1 MQDREQRLMGLAEDA
16 LRTPSDQRETFLR
29 TACQQDKELY
39 NEVSEIVKW
48 EERMSGFM
56 RQPLIELIE
65 EEGLDRPFKPGAL
78 VAERYEIIREVG
90 DGGMGFVYEA
100 NDLKLEHRVAIKC
113 PKLGYERLSPEAR
126 NALKVRHPNV
136 CLVNDIH
143 VASTEL
149 GELEF
154 LTMEFLDGET
164 LFSRLTHGK
173 LDHKEAL
180 LLARQL
186 CAGLAEAHRSG
197 VLHRDLKPTNVIL
210 SADKNNAPRAVI
222 TDFGLATDEDGNTD
236 LLGGT
241 PSYMAPELKESGK
254 TSKASD
260 VYALGVILYEVITG
274 GKPFPS
280 GSKNEEDAPAK
291 TVPNKTIKP
300 VPPSKL
306 VKNLRGIWDRA
317 ILPCLRPRPEQ
328 RPSVEEVLAVL
339 NSPPFYM
346 RPWFAIAAMLLIT
359 LGALSSRPVYKFL
372 RPMALHLKHLGADS
386 VSPDAANAY
395 QAGTNYLREGRY
407 SFDQAIEQFQKA
419 SQQDVH
425 SALPHAGLAEA
436 YNSKYRV
443 QKTPSALDE
452 AKEELQIAERLDS
465 DSPTV
470 RLASAWLNI
479 TDGKDAQAGE
489 DCSRA
494 LEVDPQN
501 AEAWMVCGFI
511 YDIQGR
517 DGEALTHYRKAID
530 LDPHYFRPHQ
540 FLGGYYFTRGEFTEA
555 EKEYTLEVKYAKDDL
570 DGLSDLGGTLTALAR
585 YEEAEQRYRE
595 SLAIRKTPATLNNLG
610 ATWAFLKDDAEAL
623 SYYREAEAME
633 PSNYRYWL
641 NIGDVQRRLGNRKA
655 AKAAYQQ
662 GLTLTSAHLRINSE
676 SSEARIYMAYAQSR
690 LGQPADASQNLS
702 EALQSPDNDQL
713 LLLQAILTSE
723 VLGNREQSLR
733 LASLLKPDMKNSVEH
748 HPDLAD
754 LCKDLRFIQMLGKSK
769 QGD

>member
-1 MQDREQRLMGLAEDA
+1 MGLAEDA
-16 LRTPSDQRETFLR
+16 LRTPSDQREIFLKA
-29 TACQQDKELY
+29 ACQQDRELY

-65 EEGLDRPFKPGAL
+65 EEGLDRPFQPGEL
-78 VAERYEIIREVG
+78 VAGRYEIIREVG

-136 CLVNDIH
+136 CLVYDIH

-164 LFSRLTHGK
+164 LFTRLTRGR
-173 LDHKEAL
+173 LEHKEAM

-186 CAGLAEAHRSG
+186 SAGLAEAHRSG
-197 VLHRDLKPTNVIL
+197 VLHRDLKPANVIL
-210 SADKNNAPRAVI
+210 SAGKNNEPRAVI
-222 TDFGLATDEDGNTD
+222 TDFGLAADEDGNTD

-260 VYALGVILYEVITG
+260 VYALGVILYETVTG
-274 GKPFPS
+274 QKPFPAAS
-280 GSKNEEDAPAK
+280 AAKGEASTAPDR
-291 TVPNKTIKP
+291 PIKP

-306 VKNLRGIWDRA
+306 VKNLPGIWDDA
-317 ILPCLRPRPEQ
+317 ILPCLSPNPEK
-328 RPSVEEVLAVL
+328 RPSITQILAVL
-339 NSPPFYM
+339 NPTN
-346 RPWFAIAAMLLIT
+346 PWPWIAIAAMLLIT
-359 LGALSSRPVYKFL
+359 LGALSWRPVYKFV
-372 RPMALHLKHLGADS
+372 RPIALHLKHLEADS
-386 VSPDAANAY
+386 ISPDGAEAY
-395 QAGTNYLREGRY
+395 RAGTNYLREGRY

-443 QKTPSALDE
+443 QKDPSVLNE
-452 AKEELQIAERLDS
+452 ARDELQRAEQLDS
-465 DSPTV
+465 DSSTV

-479 TDGKDAQAGE
+479 TDGGKDAQAGE

-501 AEAWMVCGFI
+501 AEAWMVCGFV
-511 YDIQGR
+511 YDNQGR
-517 DGEALTHYRKAID
+517 DGEALKYYRKAID

-540 FLGGYYFTRGEFTEA
+540 FLGGYYFTRGEFAEA
-555 EKEYTLEVKYAKDDL
+555 EKEYTLEVQYAKDDL
-570 DGLSDLGGTLTALAR
+570 DGLSDLGGTLTALAK
-585 YEEAEQRYRE
+585 YEEAEKSYNQ

-610 ATWAFLKDDAEAL
+610 ATWAFWGNDVKAL
-623 SYYREAEAME
+623 SYYQEAKGME
-633 PSNYRYWL
+633 PSNYYYWL
-641 NIGDVQRRLGNRKA
+641 NIGDAQRRLGNPKA

-662 GLTLTSAHLRINSE
+662 GLSLTKAHLRVNSK
-676 SSEARIYMAYAQSR
+676 SSEARIFMAYAQAR
-690 LGQPADASQNLS
+690 LGQTADAIQNLG
-702 EALQSPDNDQL
+702 EALPSSNNAQL
-713 LLLQAILTSE
+713 LLFQAILTSE
-723 VLGNREQSLR
+723 VLGDRKQSLMLYGR
-733 LASLLKPDMKNSVEH
+733 LNPDMKKNVEH
-748 HPDLAD
+748 HSDLAE
-754 LCKDLRFIQMLGKSK
+754 LRKDLR
-769 QGD
+769 

>member
-16 LRTPSDQRETFLR
+16 LRTPSDQREIFLR
-29 TACQQDKELY
+29 AACQQDKELY

-56 RQPLIELIE
+56 RQPLIELLE
-65 EEGLDRPFKPGAL
+65 EEGLDRPFQPGDL
-78 VAERYEIIREVG
+78 VTGRYEIIREVG
-90 DGGMGFVYEA
+90 DGGMGVVYEA

-164 LFSRLTHGK
+164 LFSRLARGK
-173 LDHKEAL
+173 LEHKEAM
-180 LLARQL
+180 LLAHQL

-197 VLHRDLKPTNVIL
+197 VRHRDLKPTNVIL
-210 SADKNNAPRAVI
+210 SADKNNEPRAVI

-260 VYALGVILYEVITG
+260 VYALGVILYEVVTG
-274 GKPFPS
+274 RKPFPAAS
-280 GSKNEEDAPAK
+280 AAKGKASAAPDK
-291 TVPNKTIKP
+291 PIKP

-306 VKNLRGIWDRA
+306 VKNLPGIWDDA
-317 ILPCLRPRPEQ
+317 ILPCLSPNPEK
-328 RPSVEEVLAVL
+328 RPSVTQTLAVL
-339 NSPPFYM
+339 NRKPPYL
-346 RPWFAIAAMLLIT
+346 WIALAAMLLIT
-359 LGALSSRPVYKFL
+359 LGTLSSRPVYKFV
-372 RPMALHLKHLGADS
+372 RPIALHLKHLGADS
-386 VSPDAANAY
+386 ISPDGAEAY
-395 QAGTNYLREGRY
+395 RAGTNYLREGRY

-443 QKTPSALDE
+443 QKDPSVLDE
-452 AKEELQIAERLDS
+452 AKDELQRAEQLDS

-479 TDGKDAQAGE
+479 TDGEKDAQAGE

-501 AEAWMVCGFI
+501 AEAWMVCGFV

-517 DGEALTHYRKAID
+517 DGEALKYYKKAIA
-530 LDPHYFRPHQ
+530 LDPNYFRPHQ
-540 FLGGYYFTRGEFTEA
+540 FLGGYYFTRGEFAEA
-555 EKEYTLEVKYAKDDL
+555 EKEYTLEVQYAKDDL
-570 DGLSDLGGTLTALAR
+570 DGLSDLGGTLTALAK
-585 YEEAEQRYRE
+585 YEEAEKRYNQ

-610 ATWAFLKDDAEAL
+610 ATWAFWGDDVKAL
-623 SYYREAEAME
+623 SYYQQAKGME
-633 PSNYRYWL
+633 PSNYYYWL
-641 NIGDVQRRLGNRKA
+641 NIGDAQRRLGNPKI

-662 GLTLTSAHLRINSE
+662 GLSLTQAHLRVNSK
-676 SSEARIYMAYAQSR
+676 SSEARIFMAYAQAR
-690 LGQPADASQNLS
+690 LGQAADASQNLG
-702 EALQSPDNDQL
+702 EALPSSSNAQL
-713 LLLQAILTSE
+713 LLFQAILTSE
-723 VLGNREQSLR
+723 VLGDRKQSLKFYGR
-733 LASLLKPDMKNSVEH
+733 LNPDMKKSVEH
-748 HPDLAD
+748 HPDLAE
-754 LCKDLRFIQMLGKSK
+754 LRKDLR
-769 QGD
+769 

>member
-16 LRTPSDQRETFLR
+16 LRTPSDQREIFLR
-29 TACQQDKELY
+29 AACQQDKELY

-56 RQPLIELIE
+56 RQPLIELLE
-65 EEGLDRPFKPGAL
+65 EEGLDRPFQPGDL
-78 VAERYEIIREVG
+78 VTGRYEIIREVG
-90 DGGMGFVYEA
+90 DGGMGVVYEA

-164 LFSRLTHGK
+164 LFSRLARGK
-173 LDHKEAL
+173 LEHKEAM
-180 LLARQL
+180 LLAHQL

-210 SADKNNAPRAVI
+210 SADKNNEPRAVI

-260 VYALGVILYEVITG
+260 VYALGVILYEVVTG
-274 GKPFPS
+274 QKPFPS
-280 GSKNEEDAPAK
+280 DSTAK
-291 TVPNKTIKP
+291 GKASAAPNKPIKT

-306 VKNLRGIWDRA
+306 VKNLPGIWDDA
-317 ILPCLRPRPEQ
+317 ILPCLSPNPKK
-328 RPSVEEVLAVL
+328 RPSATQALAVL
-339 NSPPFYM
+339 HRKPPYL
-346 RPWFAIAAMLLIT
+346 WFAIAAMLLIT
-359 LGALSSRPVYKFL
+359 LGALSWRPVYKFV
-372 RPMALHLKHLGADS
+372 RPIALHLKHLGADS
-386 VSPDAANAY
+386 ISPDGAEAY
-395 QAGTNYLREGRY
+395 RAGTNYLREGRY

-443 QKTPSALDE
+443 QKDPSVLDE
-452 AKEELQIAERLDS
+452 AKDELQKAEQLDS

-479 TDGKDAQAGE
+479 TDGGKDAQAGE

-511 YDIQGR
+511 YDLQGR
-517 DGEALTHYRKAID
+517 DGEALKYYKKAIA
-530 LDPHYFRPHQ
+530 LDPNYFRPHQ
-540 FLGGYYFTRGEFTEA
+540 FLGGYYFTRGEFAEA
-555 EKEYTLEVKYAKDDL
+555 EKEYTLEVQYAKDDL
-570 DGLSDLGGTLTALAR
+570 DGLSDLGGTLTALAK
-585 YEEAEQRYRE
+585 YEEAEKRYNQ

-610 ATWAFLKDDAEAL
+610 ATWAFWGDDVKAL
-623 SYYREAEAME
+623 SYYQQAKGME
-633 PSNYRYWL
+633 PSNYYYWL
-641 NIGDVQRRLGNRKA
+641 NIGDAQRRLGNPKI

-662 GLTLTSAHLRINSE
+662 GLSLTKAHLRVNSK
-676 SSEARIYMAYAQSR
+676 SSEARIFMAYAQAR
-690 LGQPADASQNLS
+690 LGQAADASQNLS
-702 EALQSPDNDQL
+702 EALPSSSNAQL
-713 LLLQAILTSE
+713 LLFQAILTSE
-723 VLGNREQSLR
+723 VLGDRKQSLMLYGR
-733 LASLLKPDMKNSVEH
+733 LNPDMKKNAEH
-748 HPDLAD
+748 HPDLAE
-754 LCKDLRFIQMLGKSK
+754 LRKDLR
-769 QGD
+769 

>member
-1 MQDREQRLMGLAEDA
+1 MGLAEDA
-16 LRTPSDQRETFLR
+16 LRTPSDQREIFLR
-29 TACQQDKELY
+29 AACQQDKELY

-56 RQPLIELIE
+56 RQPLIELLE
-65 EEGLDRPFKPGAL
+65 EEGLDRPFQPGDL
-78 VAERYEIIREVG
+78 VTGRYEIIREVG
-90 DGGMGFVYEA
+90 DGGMGVVYEA

-164 LFSRLTHGK
+164 LFSRLARGK
-173 LDHKEAL
+173 LEHKEAM
-180 LLARQL
+180 LLAHQL

-210 SADKNNAPRAVI
+210 SADKNNEPRAVI

-260 VYALGVILYEVITG
+260 VYALGVILYEVVTG
-274 GKPFPS
+274 QKPFPS
-280 GSKNEEDAPAK
+280 DSAAKGKASAAPVK
-291 TVPNKTIKP
+291 PIKP

-306 VKNLRGIWDRA
+306 VKNLPGIWDDA
-317 ILPCLRPRPEQ
+317 ILPCLSPNPEK
-328 RPSVEEVLAVL
+328 RPSVTQTLAVL
-339 NSPPFYM
+339 NRKPPYL
-346 RPWFAIAAMLLIT
+346 WIAIAALLLIT
-359 LGALSSRPVYKFL
+359 LGTLSSRPVYKFV
-372 RPMALHLKHLGADS
+372 RPIALHLKHLGADS
-386 VSPDAANAY
+386 ISRDGAEAY
-395 QAGTNYLREGRY
+395 RAGTNYLREGRY

-443 QKTPSALDE
+443 QKDPSVLDE
-452 AKEELQIAERLDS
+452 AKDELQRAEQLDS

-479 TDGKDAQAGE
+479 TDGEKNAQAGE

-511 YDIQGR
+511 YDLQGR
-517 DGEALTHYRKAID
+517 DGEALKYYRRAID

-540 FLGGYYFTRGEFTEA
+540 FLGGYYFTRGEFAEA
-555 EKEYTLEVKYAKDDL
+555 EKEYTLEVQYAKDDL
-570 DGLSDLGGTLTALAR
+570 DGLSDLGGTLTALAK
-585 YEEAEQRYRE
+585 YEEAEKRYNQ

-610 ATWAFLKDDAEAL
+610 ATWAFWGDDVKAL
-623 SYYREAEAME
+623 SYYQQAKGME
-633 PSNYRYWL
+633 PSNYYYWL
-641 NIGDVQRRLGNRKA
+641 NIGDAQRRLGNPKI

-662 GLTLTSAHLRINSE
+662 GLSLTKAHLRVNSK
-676 SSEARIYMAYAQSR
+676 SSEARIFMAYAQAR
-690 LGQPADASQNLS
+690 LGQAADASQNLS
-702 EALQSPDNDQL
+702 EALPSSNNAQL

-723 VLGNREQSLR
+723 VLGDRKQSLKLYGR
-733 LASLLKPDMKNSVEH
+733 LNPDMKKNVEH
-748 HPDLAD
+748 HPDLAE
-754 LCKDLRFIQMLGKSK
+754 LRKDLR
-769 QGD
+769 

>member
-1 MQDREQRLMGLAEDA
+1 MGLAEDA
-16 LRTPSDQRETFLR
+16 LRTPSDQREIFLR
-29 TACQQDKELY
+29 AACQQDKELY

-56 RQPLIELIE
+56 RQPLIELLE
-65 EEGLDRPFKPGAL
+65 EEGLDRPFQPGDL
-78 VAERYEIIREVG
+78 VTGRYEIIREVG
-90 DGGMGFVYEA
+90 DGGMGVVYEA

-164 LFSRLTHGK
+164 LFSRLARGK
-173 LDHKEAL
+173 LEHKEAM
-180 LLARQL
+180 LLAHQL

-210 SADKNNAPRAVI
+210 SADKNNEPRAVI

-260 VYALGVILYEVITG
+260 VYALGVILYEVVTG
-274 GKPFPS
+274 QKPFPAANAAKGEAS
-280 GSKNEEDAPAK
+280 AAPDK
-291 TVPNKTIKP
+291 PIKP
-300 VPPSKL
+300 APPSKL
-306 VKNLRGIWDRA
+306 VKNLPGIWDDA
-317 ILPCLRPRPEQ
+317 ILPCLFPNPEK
-328 RPSVEEVLAVL
+328 RPSVTQTLAVL
-339 NSPPFYM
+339 NRKPPYL
-346 RPWFAIAAMLLIT
+346 WIVIAALLLIT
-359 LGALSSRPVYKFL
+359 LGTLSSRPVYKFV
-372 RPMALHLKHLGADS
+372 RPIALHLKHLGADS
-386 VSPDAANAY
+386 ISPDGAEAY
-395 QAGTNYLREGRY
+395 RAGTNYLREGRY

-443 QKTPSALDE
+443 QKDPSVLDE
-452 AKEELQIAERLDS
+452 AKDELQRAEQLDS

-479 TDGKDAQAGE
+479 TDGGKDAQAGE

-501 AEAWMVCGFI
+501 AEAWMVCGFV
-511 YDIQGR
+511 YDLQGR
-517 DGEALTHYRKAID
+517 DGEALKYYKKAIA
-530 LDPHYFRPHQ
+530 LDPNYFRPHQ
-540 FLGGYYFTRGEFTEA
+540 FLGGYYFTRGEFAEA
-555 EKEYTLEVKYAKDDL
+555 EKEYTLEVQYAKDDL
-570 DGLSDLGGTLTALAR
+570 DGLSDLGGTLTALAK
-585 YEEAEQRYRE
+585 YEEAEKRYNQ

-610 ATWAFLKDDAEAL
+610 ATWAFWGDDVKAL
-623 SYYREAEAME
+623 SYYQQAKGME
-633 PSNYRYWL
+633 PSNYYYWL
-641 NIGDVQRRLGNRKA
+641 NIGDAQRRLGNPKI

-662 GLTLTSAHLRINSE
+662 GLSLTKAHLRVNSK
-676 SSEARIYMAYAQSR
+676 SSEARIFMAYAQAR
-690 LGQPADASQNLS
+690 LGQAADASQNLG
-702 EALQSPDNDQL
+702 EALPSSNNAQL
-713 LLLQAILTSE
+713 LLFQAILTSE
-723 VLGNREQSLR
+723 VLGDRKQSLKLYGR
-733 LASLLKPDMKNSVEH
+733 LNPDMKKNAEH
-748 HPDLAD
+748 HPDLAE
-754 LCKDLRFIQMLGKSK
+754 LRKDLR
-769 QGD
+769 